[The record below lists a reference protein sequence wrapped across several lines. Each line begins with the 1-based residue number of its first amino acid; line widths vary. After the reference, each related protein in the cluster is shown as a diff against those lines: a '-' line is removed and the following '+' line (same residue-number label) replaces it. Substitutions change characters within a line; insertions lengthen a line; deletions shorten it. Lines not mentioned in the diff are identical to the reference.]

1 MRKVTRPIPS
11 TYERLEDVVSQHL
24 NLDLAVGRPTK
35 VNDAAERREH
45 FRCSH
50 EPGTADAVL
59 IRNGMRRRRERVQLV
74 DQSSNGYA
82 VVYRGKG
89 TFRKGQILLMQ
100 TQAGRHE
107 VRVVYALKRKGEQ
120 RLGLERLCDNPE
132 VSGVL
137 SAGALFLIVTF
148 ASMSVFTFALMNQ

>member
-11 TYERLEDVVSQHL
+11 TYERLEDVVRQQL
-24 NLDLAVGRPTK
+24 NLRFAVGRPRK
-35 VNDAAERREH
+35 VNAAADRRQH
-45 FRCSH
+45 VRCPH
-50 EPGTADAVL
+50 QLGAADAVL
-59 IRNGMRRRRERVQLV
+59 IRNGMRQRRDRVQLI
-74 DQSSNGYA
+74 DQSSSGYG

-107 VRVVYALKRKGEQ
+107 VRVAYAIKRNGEL

-137 SAGALFLIVTF
+137 STCTLFLIVTF
-148 ASMSVFTFALMNQ
+148 SSLSILTFALMSQ